1 MKPGWFSGASQRD
14 LGDLGRAVE
23 SEGRSNRAEA
33 AIDVELQVL
42 QAEQALNIF
51 LAERGKRHGRKE
63 GEAHLSA
70 VGVSAEHELNSGSG
84 RMLKQFIGE
93 IGCMAQED
101 DGLVCAGAKEFR
113 NGEVKVGMAL
123 DGVVEAGKPDA

>member
-1 MKPGWFSGASQRD
+1 MEPGWFSGASQRD

-51 LAERGKRHGRKE
+51 LAERGKRHGRNEWK
-63 GEAHLSA
+63 ANLSA
-70 VGVSAEHELNSGSG
+70 VGVAAEHELNGWAC
-84 RMLKQFIGE
+84 RMLEHLIDE

-101 DGLVCAGAKEFR
+101 DRLVCAGAKEFR
-113 NGEVKVGMAL
+113 NGEVDVGMAL
-123 DGVVEAGKPDA
+123 DRVVEAGKPDA